1 MNSVASHYALAVIG
15 LVVAPVIAQV
25 SITFATIAQGSDS
38 QIVTPRHVVVRTQ
51 NEWQTL
57 WKEHSGEPPPT
68 VDFSRS
74 IVVGVFVGSRPTA
87 GYQVDIA
94 TVKSDG
100 GLAVV
105 EYRERRPA
113 PGTLVAQV
121 LTSPFHLVSLPRD
134 VDTIQFRN
142 VGPPG

>member
-1 MNSVASHYALAVIG
+1 MAPHNVLAGIG
-15 LVVAPVIAQV
+15 LIIAPVIVQI
-25 SITFATIAQGSDS
+25 SIAFATIARGSDS
-38 QIVTPRHVVVRTQ
+38 QIVNPREVVVRTPT
-51 NEWQTL
+51 EWQTL
-57 WKEHSGEPPPT
+57 WKEHSAEPPPT

-87 GYQVDIA
+87 GYQVDIT

-121 LTSPFHLVSLPRD
+121 LTSPFHLVSLPRG

-142 VGPPG
+142 IDPPG